1 MPMSD
6 ETKTIPTVG
15 PGVANS
21 DTSHATPEPTPHAD
35 SPETPETPAAPPPP
49 PPAPEAPGSQPS
61 SPVAPF
67 PHPAT
72 PPTPAAAAATQPAP
86 ATPPASAAAAPGST
100 GSPQSG
106 TTAAVP
112 GSAATGAYGGQTAS
126 GAYGGP
132 HASSPAPPASPVPP
146 GAPAPGAPASA
157 QPTPPHAPGHPQP
170 PSQPPTASPVPP
182 PPPGRGRRAVAVLTA
197 AGLMLVSATGG
208 ALLALN
214 LDDNTTTTT
223 TPVATSLSSPASG
236 SSNSAPDEPLSQAA
250 AAVLPSVVSISFDAG
265 QVAGSGSGIIISTD
279 GQILTNNHVVEAVAN
294 GGDLKVTFADG
305 STADADIVGRDPATD
320 LAVIKAK
327 NVSGLKP
334 AKFGSSE
341 SLHVGDTV
349 LAIGSPLG
357 LDGSVSAG
365 IVSAL
370 GRSVTLG
377 AENESPFGGSSGASQ
392 SVVIDA
398 IQTDAAINPGNS
410 GGALVNTDGEVVG
423 INTAIAS
430 LAQNSSGQ
438 GGNIGV
444 GFAIPIDSA
453 KDIAQQLID
462 HGQVTHAFLGVR
474 LTEPE
479 NGGGALIVG
488 VEQGQPAAQ
497 AGLQAGDL
505 ITKVGDND
513 VRNAADLT
521 AAIRTLKPGDKVVV
535 SYTRGGEQKT
545 AEVTLG
551 ELPTDGNG

>member
-1 MPMSD
+1 MSD
-6 ETKTIPTVG
+6 ETKTIP
-15 PGVANS
+15 GVANPEA
-21 DTSHATPEPTPHAD
+21 SHTPDEPAPQ
-35 SPETPETPAAPPPP
+35 SGTPETPAT
-49 PPAPEAPGSQPS
+49 PAPAGPGPQPSAPAAPSPAAPGSQPS
-61 SPVAPF
+61 PVAPF
-67 PHPAT
+67 PQPAT
-72 PPTPAAAAATQPAP
+72 PPTPAAAAASQPAH
-86 ATPPASAAAAPGST
+86 ATPPAAPAAAPGSS
-100 GSPQSG
+100 GPQSPSG

-112 GSAATGAYGGQTAS
+112 GWQAGGAYGA
-126 GAYGGP
+126 AGP
-132 HASSPAPPASPVPP
+132 SSPPFAPP

-157 QPTPPHAPGHPQP
+157 QPAPPGAPGHPQP
-170 PSQPPTASPVPP
+170 PTQPPTAATAQPVPP

-214 LDDNTTTTT
+214 LDDNNNSPRT
-223 TPVATSLSSPASG
+223 VATSLASPASG
-236 SSNSAPDEPLSQAA
+236 SSAGAPTEPLSEAA

-265 QVAGSGSGIIISTD
+265 QVSGSGSGIIISSD
-279 GQILTNNHVVEAVAN
+279 GQILTNNHVVASVAD
-294 GGDLKVTFADG
+294 GGTLKVTFSDG
-305 STADADIVGRDPATD
+305 STADASIIGRDPATD
-320 LAVIKAK
+320 LAVIQAK

-334 AKFGSSE
+334 AKFGSSD

-377 AENESPFGGSSGASQ
+377 AEQESPFGGSSGNSQ
-392 SVVIDA
+392 TVVIDA

-410 GGALVNTDGEVVG
+410 GGALVNADGEVVG

-430 LAQNSSGQ
+430 LAQGGAGSQ

-453 KDIAQQLID
+453 RDIAQQLID
-462 HGQVTHAFLGVR
+462 NGSVTHAFLGVR

-479 NGGGALIVG
+479 NGGGALVAG
-488 VEQGQPAAQ
+488 VENGQPAAQ

-505 ITKVGDND
+505 ITKVGDHD
-513 VRNAADLT
+513 VTNAADLT
-521 AAIRTLKPGDKVVV
+521 AAIRTLKPGDKVTV
-535 SYTRGGEQKT
+535 SFTRDGEQKSV
-545 AEVTLG
+545 EVTLG
-551 ELPTDGNG
+551 ELPEN